1 MSTKKSILDA
11 PKALV
16 FKALGKTKKVVL
28 TANGYA
34 LNTTEDLV
42 SEGIIAAAQWQTV
55 GNKALKGGLSLAAT
69 QQDIVFDALTGVKK
83 HVILSKKRFTKLIA

>member
-11 PKALV
+11 PKKMV
-16 FKALGKTKKVVL
+16 FKALDKTKKVVI

-34 LNTTEDLV
+34 LNTTEDIV
-42 SEGIIAAAQWQTV
+42 SEGIIVAEQWQTV
-55 GNKALKGGLSLAAT
+55 GNKALKGGLALAAT
-69 QQDIVFDALTGVKK
+69 QQDIVFDALTAVKK

>member
-11 PKALV
+11 PKNMV
-16 FKALGKTKKVVL
+16 FKALDKTKKVVL

-34 LNTTEDLV
+34 LNTTEDIV
-42 SEGIIAAAQWQTV
+42 SEGIIVAEQWQTV
-55 GNKALKGGLSLAAT
+55 GNKALKGGLTLAAT
-69 QQDIVFDALTGVKK
+69 QQDIVFDALKGVKK